1 MTLDE
6 IKSQWEKDCEIDDIE
21 LDKSSLEI
29 PKLHAKY
36 QDLLTSKILVMKQYQ
51 FKYDTLLKNKWLWYN
66 GKMSEDQIKEL
77 GWNDDPLDGLK
88 IMKNDL
94 QLFYLISG
102 NSSTGSLCTDNKP
115 KVTAARVTIA
125 TETGL
130 RMMFLRN
137 ASMSEGAY
145 FPSAEL
151 GFGDFIGSGDFFAS
165 VCNGSTVNSSTS
177 TGMLR

>member
-94 QLFYLISG
+94 QLFY
-102 NSSTGSLCTDNKP
+102 NSDTD
-115 KVTAARVTIA
+115 IQ
-125 TETGL
+125 EL
-130 RMMFLRN
+130 N
-137 ASMSEGAY
+137 AKIEYLKFKLKNY
-145 FPSAEL
+145 FNNFSQE
-151 GFGDFIGSGDFFAS
+151 
-165 VCNGSTVNSSTS
+165 
-177 TGMLR
+177 